1 MVPHETMKFC
11 KFWFLSSGISCIST
25 SFLWYSQLPPCGHP
39 TITDTWIIRTA
50 AKSQAKINYRCLTE
64 INSRYYG
71 LLLMRTLTQDPHSV
85 RNKGSWL
92 YSILFYSIL
101 GLYYYHKNLWS
112 FLCCCISN
120 VQKQGDFFYTM
131 ARLKNYYKVNVGVRQ
146 MQTADLQTGR

>member
-25 SFLWYSQLPPCGHP
+25 SLIFF
-39 TITDTWIIRTA
+39 
-50 AKSQAKINYRCLTE
+50 
-64 INSRYYG
+64 
-71 LLLMRTLTQDPHSV
+71 V
-85 RNKGSWL
+85 V
-92 YSILFYSIL
+92 FYSIL
-101 GLYYYHKNLWS
+101 GLYYYHKNFWS